1 MQTSKWMINRIGLI
15 DFWYYDEEEFYFRE
29 GRLLLK
35 GANGSGKSVTMQS
48 FIPLLLDGNKAAERL
63 DPFGTRARKLENYL
77 LEEND
82 GREERTGYLYMEFKR
97 RDSNSYVTIGIGLCA
112 RRNKKLDSWHF
123 ILRDGRRVGHDFFL
137 YKELKNK
144 ITLSKAELVNR
155 LGEGGQVIEGQNDYM
170 KLVNDTL
177 FGYENVEEYKELVD
191 LLIQLRTPK
200 LSKDFKPTVLN
211 EILSGSL
218 SPLSDED
225 LRPMSEAIENMDHLK
240 TRLTELEASK
250 KAADRINEVYQQY
263 NRAVLYEK
271 ADHYQKAGEQHGRY
285 EEEYVQTCLTMAECE
300 RERQNEVSREEALN
314 IERTALQ
321 QKKERLD
328 SSDISRLMEQKLE
341 AEQKLVK
348 AERDFEEKKKSL
360 AEKEEKDIQLH
371 YSLKEQRGKLE
382 QQGEEIAG
390 KLDDMEAGLQFLT
403 FDEHVFM
410 ADELKSGLSSPYSFH
425 SLREQ
430 MGTIRRDIDLGTELL
445 DKRQR
450 ITEKQEDILVQLEK
464 LRQEQQSCVLLKRD
478 QEEQSRQVKSEWEE
492 AFYRWIRSNTL
503 LLFSPEQERFYTGRI
518 RSYGMLTNQMEAR
531 EVLREQRDV
540 ILGGLQRR
548 GLELEHQGSLEQA
561 EYEEKLGELEEWR
574 NKKDPEPEKE
584 DSVAANRLWLKEHNI
599 PYYPFYKVV
608 DFAGTLDED
617 KRNRLEEALYC
628 MGILDAVFVPGNYE
642 KQVLALRPGMRDT
655 YIFGDVYRVK
665 ESIARLLEVSDEIDD
680 IVFHQELAGV
690 LGAVAVASEGQ
701 TWIDEEG
708 RFGLGLLKGTITHSY
723 KARFIGVRAREAY
736 RRSKLGELEKE
747 LELLSEKWEQTK
759 QNLEENRRAVARL
772 EEEYSGYPSEADVW
786 EAVRELSETEE
797 RLQKLQKETEEK
809 ELVLSALKKDLQEI
823 GFAVAENSRKLYLK
837 AELSVYKGARDEASA
852 YYDSIGSLELLHHSY
867 LHSSE
872 SLGILEERL
881 EELQDLLEEIRYDIN
896 KQNRELLELGT
907 TISACEEQLK
917 ARDYDSVREQ
927 LEACI
932 QRLAAIPE
940 ELKDC
945 YLKQRGYEK
954 DYKYKEDRKV
964 ALEQLR
970 EKSRLDLRLA
980 ERGLMDEKE
989 LSYVEGVSQISWEN
1003 PPGAGAALCRLL
1015 QSEHLKSSGELSSL
1029 LQQKFYEN
1037 LSELIDFNLTIRPLF
1052 GSEEYS
1058 DYEKGN
1064 MEPDFKRLA
1073 IFAKYKGREVSYD
1086 ILRQGIEGDVEIQKS
1101 LVKESDR
1108 ALFEDILA
1116 NTISKKIRYKIYK
1129 SEVWVDKMNRLM
1141 GSMNTSSGL
1150 KLSLVWKKKKAEEE
1164 GQLDTRDLVE
1174 LLKKDAGLMREE
1186 ELEQLSLHFQTK
1198 VQEARRIMEDTG
1210 SLRSFHAVMKE
1221 VLDYRK
1227 WFEFQLF
1234 YQKTGENRKELTN
1247 NAFFTFSGG
1256 EKAMSMY
1263 VPLFSAVVAKYDGA
1277 RADAPRLV
1285 SLDEA
1290 FAGVDEQNISDMF
1303 RLMVDMEF
1311 EFIIN
1316 SQILWGDCDTV
1327 PELAIYQLLRKE
1339 NAKFVT
1345 VLPYIWNGK
1354 VRKLAEDGEMEWK

>member
-1 MQTSKWMINRIGLI
+1 MQTSKWVINRIGLI
-15 DFWYYDEEEFYFRE
+15 DFWYYDEEEFHFRD
-29 GRLLLK
+29 GRLLLR

-97 RDSNSYVTIGIGLCA
+97 RDSDSYVTIGIGLCA

-123 ILRDGRRVGHDFFL
+123 ILRDGRRVGRDFFL
-137 YKELKNK
+137 YKELKDK
-144 ITLSKAELVNR
+144 ITLSKAELTNR
-155 LGEGGQVIEGQNDYM
+155 LGDGGQVIEGQNDYM

-225 LRPMSEAIENMDHLK
+225 LRPMSEAIENMDNLK
-240 TRLTELEASK
+240 TRLGELEAGK
-250 KAADRINEVYQQY
+250 KAAERIGEVYQQY

-271 ADHYQKAGEQHGRY
+271 ADKYRKAEEQHGRD
-285 EEEYVQTCLTMAECE
+285 EREYVQACLAMEECD
-300 RERQNEVSREEALN
+300 RERRKEIQREEALN
-314 IERTALQ
+314 IEKAVLQ
-321 QKKERLD
+321 QKKESLD

-341 AEQKLVK
+341 AEQKL
-348 AERDFEEKKKSL
+348 ARASRDFEEKEKSL
-360 AEKEEKDIQLH
+360 SEKQERETQLN
-371 YSLKEQRGKLE
+371 YGLKEQRERLE
-382 QQGEEIAG
+382 QQEEEIDG
-390 KLDDMEAGLQFLT
+390 KLGDMEAGLQVLA

-410 ADELKSGLSSPYSFH
+410 AEELKKGIGAPYPFH
-425 SLREQ
+425 GLREQ
-430 MGTIRRDIDLGTELL
+430 MGAIRTGIDLGIELL
-445 DKRQR
+445 EKRQR
-450 ITEKQEDILVQLEK
+450 IMERQEEARVQLERI
-464 LRQEQQSCVLLKRD
+464 RQEQQRRIQLRKD

-492 AFYRWIRSNTL
+492 HFYRWSRSNAFL
-503 LLFSPEQERFYTGRI
+503 LLSQEQERYYTGRI
-518 RSYGMLTNQMEAR
+518 RSYDMLTDPLEAR
-531 EVLREQRDV
+531 EMLREQKDRL
-540 ILGGLQRR
+540 LGGLQRT
-548 GLELEHQGSLEQA
+548 GLELDHQRKLEQA
-561 EYEEKLGELEEWR
+561 GYEEKQLELEEWR

-584 DSVAANRLWLKEHNI
+584 DSVAANRLWLEENHI

-608 DFAGTLDED
+608 DFAGTLDEE

-628 MGILDAVFVPGNYE
+628 MGLLDAVLVPGNYE
-642 KQVLALRPGMRDT
+642 KQVLASRRGMRDT
-655 YIFGDVYRVK
+655 YVFGDMDRVK
-665 ESIARLLEVSDEIDD
+665 ESIGKLLEISDEIDD

-690 LGAVAVASEGQ
+690 LGAVAADGEGQ
-701 TWIDEEG
+701 TWVDEEG

-723 KARFIGVRAREAY
+723 EAKFIGVRARQQY
-736 RRSKLGELEKE
+736 RLARIGELEEEAAVWAGK
-747 LELLSEKWEQTK
+747 LEETNRL
-759 QNLEENRRAVARL
+759 LEENRMAAARL
-772 EEEYSGYPSEADVW
+772 EEEYSGYPPESDVLV
-786 EAVRELSETEE
+786 AVRELSETEE
-797 RLQKLQKETEEK
+797 RIGKLQKETEERETALAGLQK
-809 ELVLSALKKDLQEI
+809 ELLEAEL
-823 GFAVAENSRKLYLK
+823 AVSENSRKLYLK
-837 AELSVYKGARDEASA
+837 GDLAVYKGAKEEASG
-852 YYDSIGSLELLHHSY
+852 YYDSIGSLELLHQAY
-867 LHSSE
+867 LHTLE
-872 SLGILEERL
+872 STLVLEDRM
-881 EELQDLLEEIRYDIN
+881 EELQGLLEEIRYDIN
-896 KQNRELLELGT
+896 KQRKELLELRGI
-907 TISACEEQLK
+907 ISACEEQLK
-917 ARDYDSVREQ
+917 ARDYESVREQ
-927 LEACI
+927 LEACVR
-932 QRLAAIPE
+932 RLSGIPE

-945 YLKQRGYEK
+945 YLKQSGYEK
-954 DYKYKEDRKV
+954 DYEFHEARKADLEAEKER
-964 ALEQLR
+964 
-970 EKSRLDLRLA
+970 SRLDLLLF
-980 ERGLMDEKE
+980 EKGLMDENG
-989 LSYVEGVSQISWEN
+989 LSYVDGLEEISWEN
-1003 PPGAGAALCRLL
+1003 PAEAANALCRLL
-1015 QSEHLKSSGELSSL
+1015 QSDQRKASAELSSL

-1037 LSELIDFNLTIRPLF
+1037 LSELVDFNLTIRWIF
-1052 GSEEYS
+1052 ENGEYNG
-1058 DYEKGN
+1058 YTAGGT
-1064 MEPDFKRLA
+1064 EPDFKRLA

-1086 ILRQGIEGDVEIQKS
+1086 VLQKGLAGDVEIQKN

-1116 NTISKKIRYKIYK
+1116 NTVSKKIRYKIYK
-1129 SEVWVDKMNRLM
+1129 SEAWVDKMNRLM
-1141 GSMNTSSGL
+1141 ESMNTSSGL

-1164 GQLDTRDLVE
+1164 GQLDTRELVE
-1174 LLKKDAGLMREE
+1174 LLKKDAGLMKEE
-1186 ELEQLSLHFQTK
+1186 ELGQLSLHFQTK

-1210 SLRSFHAVMKE
+1210 SLRSFHGVMKE

-1234 YQKTGENRKELTN
+1234 YQKTGENRRELTN

-1256 EKAMSMY
+1256 EKAMAMY

-1303 RLMVDMEF
+1303 RLMVDMDF

-1354 VRKLAEDGEMEWK
+1354 VRRPADDGEME